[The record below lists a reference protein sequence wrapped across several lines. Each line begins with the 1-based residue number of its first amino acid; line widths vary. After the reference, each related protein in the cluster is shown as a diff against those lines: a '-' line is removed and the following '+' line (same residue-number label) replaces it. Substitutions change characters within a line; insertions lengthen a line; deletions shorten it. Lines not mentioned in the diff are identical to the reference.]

1 MKKVCNFSH
10 AVFTWMAESYRISLN
25 SSGFGMS
32 SGSFQN
38 QRFSCCK
45 MEEFCESRWHVPLRG
60 IFTVGTDKGIVF
72 FFNTKFIR
80 APRFWGCFFKDRN
93 ASQHIERKKV
103 ALVKTWHTRQ
113 GVYRKKIQPDVRDD
127 LRSLR
132 HLQEGATSWR
142 STYESWVAL
151 SVEFHL
157 VLTHRYSWEFPP
169 RVFLFFFVVFVWLLV
184 AFDFKL
190 SQAFCIFPCM
200 KSLQQDKS
208 GNDRQCLSHDL

>member
-1 MKKVCNFSH
+1 MDGRIIQDIFEQFWFWNVFWKFS
-10 AVFTWMAESYRISLN
+10 ESAFFLLQDGGILRVSMTCSTARHFHSGNRQRN
-25 SSGFGMS
+25 S
-32 SGSFQN
+32 
-38 QRFSCCK
+38 
-45 MEEFCESRWHVPLRG
+45 
-60 IFTVGTDKGIVF
+60 F